1 MEQAEATATVRT
13 SLALLEHVFAMSTV
27 GAKTERAVLA
37 AQTLAT
43 RVEQMVTTTALWKL
57 KAEVPVTTAVRFLQE
72 RSERVTAT
80 TAEQALMAS

>member
-1 MEQAEATATVRT
+1 
-13 SLALLEHVFAMSTV
+13 
-27 GAKTERAVLA
+27 
-37 AQTLAT
+37 
-43 RVEQMVTTTALWKL
+43 MVTTTALWKL